1 MCLQG
6 FLQLKQ
12 RSMGVQRMEDEG
24 IPGISGIQDG
34 LMGQGQQTVA
44 FLQGAFHRDGQYE
57 HLVSAGAA
65 GSLKELIKVGA
76 GNAAEPTRLC
86 ADGRYPVCGGDGP
99 VSDVFL
105 FRRRG
110 DDLMLHRICTD
121 EDIRL
126 RAIRLFSFA
135 PGFDLRY
142 NRKRNERGFA

>member
-1 MCLQG
+1 MKKWNKCLLAALIIALLYLVYSL
-6 FLQLKQ
+6 FYW
-12 RSMGVQRMEDEG
+12 
-24 IPGISGIQDG
+24 
-34 LMGQGQQTVA
+34 GQ
-44 FLQGAFHRDGQYE
+44 
-57 HLVSAGAA
+57 AA
-65 GSLKELIKVGA
+65 GVEDGA
-76 GNAAEPTRLC
+76 QALGGGIDRDSDGDAASGLYADRGDLQRFGNAAEPTRLR

-110 DDLMLHRICTD
+110 DDHMLHRICTD

-142 NRKRNERGFA
+142 NRKRNERGSA